1 MSTPGSSGRDGLT
14 PISVVP
20 DGSHDGEQA
29 RPSFR
34 FGMWHLS
41 LGDRVEGIH
50 RLLKKPVAG
59 AVVLLHGV
67 VCLSCDAAGL
77 VFPIQSIAI
86 HEVLPPLV
94 SDEAVAA

>member
-41 LGDRVEGIH
+41 LGDRVRGIH
-50 RLLKKPVAG
+50 RLLKREMIG
-59 AVVLLHGV
+59 SVVLV
-67 VCLSCDAAGL
+67 SDCVCISTSTG
-77 VFPIQSIAI
+77 VFPIQSIAV
-86 HEVLPPLV
+86 HEVSPPLAT
-94 SDEAVAA
+94 EAA